1 METDMTDV
9 PQLERV
15 RYFAGE
21 LLTADDLTT
30 EADYER
36 QMRWLHNRSLH
47 GWGIG
52 FGLDVLGSRGDTSV
66 TVNPGYAV
74 DSDGHEIILSGA
86 IQLPIPAVPG
96 GSGGA
101 AAAVYYL
108 VANYVADADEPALEQ
123 RDAAPCMTTGGS
135 VRLGNAPAIRWKL
148 PSQLQ
153 TGLDVVLGEISIK
166 NCVLAAAVSTAPR
179 RYARSRSALAIYAG
193 ELTATEAQ
201 WQSWLQGAVNIGF
214 TVAVDTSA
222 ARFNTTPLYT
232 AEIIGA
238 RTLEQPPLVVT
249 EFVSI
254 TNAQRDGF
262 TLQVALPNLS
272 ASVNQKMVVH
282 PVTGPKLLARLGWRI
297 GWIGVEG

>member
-1 METDMTDV
+1 METAMTDV

-21 LLTADDLTT
+21 LLTADDLAT

-52 FGLDVLGSRGDTSV
+52 FGLDVLGNRGDTQV

-74 DSDGHEIILSGA
+74 DSDGREIILSA
-86 IQLPIPAVPG
+86 PVRLPIPAVPG
-96 GSGGA
+96 GAGGA
-101 AAAVYYL
+101 AAIYYL
-108 VANYVADADEPALEQ
+108 VANYVADANEPALEQ
-123 RDAAPCMTTGGS
+123 RGAAPCMSAGGS
-135 VRLGNAPAIRWKL
+135 VRLSNDPAIRWKL

-153 TGLDVVLGEISIK
+153 TGLDVALGEISIK
-166 NCVLAAAVSTAPR
+166 NCVLAAAVSTSPR
-179 RYARSRSALAIYAG
+179 RYARPRSALAIFAG
-193 ELTATEAQ
+193 VLTAEEAQ
-201 WQSWLQGAVNIGF
+201 WQPWMQGSAAIGF

-222 ARFNTTPLYT
+222 AGFNTTPLYT

-238 RTLEQPPLVVT
+238 RTLDQPSLVVT

-262 TLQVALPNLS
+262 TLQVALPALS
-272 ASVNQKMVVH
+272 ASVNPKMVSD
-282 PVTGPKLLARLGWRI
+282 PVTGPKLFAQLGWCI